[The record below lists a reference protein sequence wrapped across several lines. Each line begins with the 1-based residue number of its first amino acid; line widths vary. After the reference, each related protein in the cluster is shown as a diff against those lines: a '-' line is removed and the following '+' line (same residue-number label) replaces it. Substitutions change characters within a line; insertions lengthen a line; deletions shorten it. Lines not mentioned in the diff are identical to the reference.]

1 MIPYSVYTAGN
12 AMKPDE
18 EPKVYATHQVREVL
32 GTEYICRKIANRTG
46 VYSRGTVLGLLCEL
60 AEVLA
65 DELLNGNRVKLG
77 DLGTFGVSLHCT
89 PADSYNNFSKRN
101 IKSVDVNFTP
111 SEMLLRSLSNAEF
124 IQVQS
129 RVKQRAAMKA
139 VKAGESLS
147 LSEMLRDARITPGE

>member
-18 EPKVYATHQVREVL
+18 APKAYAKHQVREVHS
-32 GTEYICRKIANRTG
+32 TDYICRKIAERTG
-46 VYSRGTVLGLLCEL
+46 VYSRGTVRGLLCEL

-77 DLGTFGVSLHCT
+77 DLGTFGVSLHCK
-89 PADSYNNFSKRN
+89 PADSLNNFSKRN
-101 IKSVDVNFTP
+101 ITSVNITFTP
-111 SEMLLRSLSNAEF
+111 GEDLQRSLSRAEF
-124 IQVQS
+124 VKVES

-139 VKAGESLS
+139 NKVGESLS
-147 LSEMLRDARITPGE
+147 LAEILRDARITPGE